1 MGVFGKCLRVTGESL
16 STFLFLTSVALLTF
30 GIFLYIKW
38 ESDETTS
45 SHPIPGYIYLIM
57 SVGGSASLG
66 NLVGYMGACSRS
78 SLVLSCS
85 VWFLFVVVLCEL
97 SLSLVLLLNPSL
109 IDTVVCPEGD
119 EACINKLDNMFK
131 DPSSHAGIVVACV
144 CGCQLFA
151 LIILGLLQRDIRR
164 SNQESD
170 ADALAWERGGMRR
183 TLLEEYN
190 WEQRRA
196 EFEERSRKRA
206 QRALESRSVLSDVAR
221 QALSAHRAQPSE
233 SWDSP

>member
-151 LIILGLLQRDIRR
+151 LIILGLLQRDIRSSLLPSSLPPSR
-164 SNQESD
+164 SSSLFFFLYVLLSPPFPCS
-170 ADALAWERGGMRR
+170 ALSSLYIAAQPHAVCPS
-183 TLLEEYN
+183 EE
-190 WEQRRA
+190 A
-196 EFEERSRKRA
+196 TRSRT
-206 QRALESRSVLSDVAR
+206 QTLW
-221 QALSAHRAQPSE
+221 HGSE
-233 SWDSP
+233 EA